1 MTVHSTGKEITLMG
15 MRVNLRD
22 QAVWI
27 MLGGLVLIFS
37 AAVENFATLG
47 NFITIL
53 RQVAIIGILSMGMT
67 FVLIGGG
74 IDLSVGSTL
83 ALVGMVTAMCM
94 TVLDLP
100 IGVSFLLGLL
110 IGVAIGAINGVM
122 VTVTNM
128 SPLIMTLGM
137 NYVARGLAY
146 ITNNGYPVYGLPPSI
161 KVLGQGY
168 VFGVPVS
175 VIIMSGAIA
184 LGAFVLNLTHL
195 GRQIYAL
202 GGNSEAARLSGIAIN
217 KVRIIAYM
225 ISGGLAAVAGIVMM
239 SRVNSGQP
247 LAGNGL
253 EMDALIACVVGGISV
268 QGGEGRATGMIGGM
282 FVMGVLAN
290 GMAIAGLSDYQQ
302 MVVKGAV
309 LALVVAVDSYS
320 RSRGRT

>member
-1 MTVHSTGKEITLMG
+1 
-15 MRVNLRD
+15 MRMQLNIRD

-27 MLGGLVLIFS
+27 MLIVITLVFS
-37 AAVENFATLG
+37 FTVENFATVG

-53 RQVAIIGILSMGMT
+53 RQVAIIGILAMGMS
-67 FVLIGGG
+67 FVLIAGG
-74 IDLSVGSTL
+74 IDLSVGSIL
-83 ALVGMVTAMCM
+83 ALVGMVTAICM
-94 TVLDLP
+94 TTFQLP
-100 IGVSFLLGLL
+100 IELAFIIGLALGVF
-110 IGVAIGAINGVM
+110 IGAVNGVM
-122 VTVTNM
+122 VTITNM

-137 NYVARGLAY
+137 SYVARGLAY
-146 ITNNGYPVYGLPPSI
+146 MTNNGYPVYDLPPAI
-161 KVLGQGY
+161 KVIGQGY
-168 VFGVPVS
+168 IFGTIPVAVVIMA
-175 VIIMSGAIA
+175 VIIG
-184 LGAFVLNLTHL
+184 LGAFVFNKTHL

-217 KVRIIAYM
+217 RVRILAYM
-225 ISGGLAAVAGIVMM
+225 ISGGLAAIAGIVMM

-268 QGGEGRATGMIGGM
+268 QGGAGKAAGVIGGM

-309 LALVVAVDSYS
+309 LILVVAVDSYS
-320 RSRGRT
+320 RTGSFFSWIKKDK

>member
-1 MTVHSTGKEITLMG
+1 MTKQLNI
-15 MRVNLRD
+15 RD

-27 MLGGLVLIFS
+27 MLVVITLIFS
-37 AAVENFATLG
+37 FAVENFATFG

-53 RQVAIIGILSMGMT
+53 RQVAIIGILAMGMS
-67 FVLIGGG
+67 FVLIAGG

-83 ALVGMVTAMCM
+83 ALVGMVTALAM
-94 TVLDLP
+94 TTYQLP
-100 IGVSFLLGLL
+100 IEVAFILGLM
-110 IGVAIGAINGVM
+110 IGIAIGAVNGIM
-122 VTVTNM
+122 VTITNM

-137 NYVARGLAY
+137 SYVARGLAY
-146 ITNNGYPVYGLPPSI
+146 MTNNGYPVYELPPSI
-161 KVLGQGY
+161 KVIGQGY
-168 VFGVPVS
+168 IFDTIPVPVVITA
-175 VIIMSGAIA
+175 VIII
-184 LGAFVLNLTHL
+184 LGTFVFNKTHL

-217 KVRIIAYM
+217 QVRILAYM

-268 QGGEGRATGMIGGM
+268 QGGQGKAVGVIGGM

-302 MVVKGAV
+302 MVVKGGV
-309 LALVVAVDSYS
+309 LILVVAVDSYS
-320 RSRGRT
+320 RTGSLMGWLRQGK